1 MNKADK
7 QIGYWLLIGAFLV
20 VAMVVLGGYTRLS
33 HSGLS
38 MVTWKPVTG
47 VVPPLNQVQWEEEFT
62 KYKTSPE
69 YQKRNYNFTV
79 EEFKTIYWPEFSHR
93 LLGRIIGM
101 VFLIPFLYFL
111 FSGKLKNKKL
121 LLNLIV
127 IFLLGGLQGFVGW
140 YMVKS
145 GLVDI
150 PSVSH
155 YRLAI
160 HFIMALTLFVYI
172 LWTALYV
179 LYPKKENTK
188 SNTIRKSLNI
198 LLGFVVIQLIYGA
211 FVAGLKAGMFY
222 PTFPKMGS
230 EWLPKSIGM
239 AFDTYGLK
247 GFTEFPALV
256 QFIHR
261 WMAAIIVALV
271 GWIFYKGKK
280 SDLSVVQSQSLLAM
294 LIVVLIQFLL
304 GVFTLL
310 YLVPISLGVLHQLGS
325 VALLTTIIVAMY
337 NFRKVALVI
346 EPS

>member
-1 MNKADK
+1 MDKANK
-7 QIGYWLLIGAFLV
+7 QVGYWLLTGAFLV

-47 VVPPLNQVQWEEEFT
+47 VVPPINPIQWEEEFT

-69 YQKRNYNFTV
+69 YQKRNYSFTV
-79 EEFKTIYWPEFSHR
+79 EEFKAIYWPEFLHR
-93 LLGRIIGM
+93 LLGRIMGF

-111 FSGKLKNKKL
+111 FTGKLKNKRL
-121 LLNLIV
+121 LLNLVV
-127 IFLLGGLQGFVGW
+127 IFLLGGLQGFIGW

-160 HFIMALTLFVYI
+160 HFILALTLFVYI
-172 LWTALYV
+172 LWTALGI
-179 LYPKKENTK
+179 LYPKEENTI
-188 SNTIRKSLNI
+188 SNTFGNI
-198 LLGFVVIQLIYGA
+198 LKALLGLVIVQLIYGA
-211 FVAGLKAGMFY
+211 FVAGLKAGMFF

-230 EWLPKSIGM
+230 EWIPKSIGM
-239 AFDTYGLK
+239 ALGTNGLISL
-247 GFTEFPALV
+247 TESPVLV

-261 WMAAIIVALV
+261 WLAAIIVILV
-271 GWIFYKGKK
+271 SWIFIKGRK
-280 SDLSVVQSQSLLAM
+280 SDLSKSQSQSLLAM
-294 LIVVLIQFLL
+294 LIVVGIQFLL

-310 YLVPISLGVLHQLGS
+310 YLVPISLGVLHQLGA
-325 VALLTTIIVAMY
+325 VALLTTVIIAMY
-337 NFRKVALVI
+337 NFRFMARKA
-346 EPS
+346 SS